1 MEKLKYS
8 FQLLVSALA
17 WATMGVLAFILF
29 WGDFIVWLLTFWWDK
44 RLFWLHR
51 YSIFWAMFHVHIN
64 PFWRIKF
71 EGKEHLDKNKV
82 YVIVSNHQSAFDIA
96 LLYRLNTHFK
106 WVSKRELVRVPV
118 IGWNL
123 LLNKYILIDRKNAF
137 SSKKLLLDGGKNLN
151 MGCSV
156 LIFPEGTRTP
166 DGKVRRFKEGAFQ
179 LAKQAQV
186 AILPIV
192 IEGSKD
198 VLPKPGIIKLVQT
211 FTIKVLPEISYESF
225 KDTDVAE
232 LTKNVNKLILDTH
245 AVMEPKWYK

>member
-17 WATMGVLAFILF
+17 WAVMGVLAFILF

-51 YSIFWAMFHVHIN
+51 YSIFWAMFHVHLN

-71 EGKEHLDKNKV
+71 EGRENINKDKV

-96 LLYRLNTHFK
+96 LLYRINTHFK
-106 WVSKRELVRVPV
+106 WVAKRELIRVPV

-137 SSKKLLLDGGKNLN
+137 SSKKLLHEGCENLKT
-151 MGCSV
+151 GSSV

-166 DGKVRRFKEGAFQ
+166 DGRVRRFKEGAFL

-186 AILPIV
+186 SILPLV

-198 VLPKPGIIKLVQT
+198 VLPKPGIINLVQT
-211 FTIKVLPEISYESF
+211 FTIKVLPEIPYESF

-232 LTKNVNKLILDTH
+232 LTKNINKLIQDAH
-245 AVMEPKWYK
+245 AQMEPKWYK

>member
-8 FQLLVSALA
+8 LQLLGSAFV
-17 WATMGVLAFILF
+17 WIVMGVLAFILF
-29 WGDFIVWLLTFWWDK
+29 FGDFTVWLLTFWWDK

-51 YSIFWAMFHVHIN
+51 YSIFWAMFHVHLN

-71 EGKEHLDKNKV
+71 ESKENIVKDKV

-96 LLYRLNTHFK
+96 LLYRINIHFK
-106 WVSKRELVRVPV
+106 WVAKRELVRVPV

-137 SSKKLLLDGGKNLN
+137 SSKKLLHEGGKNLK
-151 MGCSV
+151 MGSSV

-166 DGKVRRFKEGAFQ
+166 DGRVKRFKEGAFL

-186 AILPIV
+186 SILPLV

-198 VLPKPGIIKLVQT
+198 VLPKPGVISLIQT
-211 FTIKVLPEISYESF
+211 FTIRVLPEIPYESF

-232 LTKNVNKLILDTH
+232 LTKDVNKLI
-245 AVMEPKWYK
+245 

>member
-8 FQLLVSALA
+8 VQLLGSALV
-17 WATMGVLAFILF
+17 WIMMGALAFTLF
-29 WGDFIVWLLTFWWDK
+29 LGDLTVWLLTFWWDK

-51 YSIFWAMFHVHIN
+51 YSIFWAMFHIRIN
-64 PFWRIKF
+64 PFWKIKL

-96 LLYRLNTHFK
+96 LLYRINTHFK
-106 WVSKRELVRVPV
+106 WVAKRELIRVPV

-137 SSKKLLLDGGKNLN
+137 SSKKLLHEGCKNLK
-151 MGCSV
+151 MGSSV
-156 LIFPEGTRTP
+156 LVFPEGTRTP
-166 DGKVRRFKEGAFQ
+166 DGKVRRFKEGAFL

-186 AILPIV
+186 SILPLV

-198 VLPKPGIIKLVQT
+198 VLPKPGIISLIQT
-211 FTIKVLPEISYESF
+211 FTIKILPEISYDSF

-232 LTKNVNKLILDTH
+232 LTKTVNKLILDTH
-245 AVMEPKWYK
+245 MAMESKWYK

>member
-8 FQLLVSALA
+8 VQLLGSALV
-17 WATMGVLAFILF
+17 WIVMGVLAFTLF
-29 WGDFIVWLLTFWWDK
+29 WGDFAVWLLTFWWDK

-51 YSIFWAMFHVHIN
+51 YSIFWAMFHIHLN

-71 EGKEHLDKNKV
+71 EGKENINKDKV

-96 LLYRLNTHFK
+96 LLYRINTHFK
-106 WVSKRELVRVPV
+106 WVAKRELIRVPV

-137 SSKKLLLDGGKNLN
+137 SSKKLLHEGGENLQ
-151 MGCSV
+151 MGSSV

-166 DGKVRRFKEGAFQ
+166 DGRVRRFKEGAFL

-186 AILPIV
+186 SILPLV

-198 VLPKPGIIKLVQT
+198 VLPKPGVISLIQT
-211 FTIKVLPEISYESF
+211 FTIRVLPEIPYESF

-232 LTKNVNKLILDTH
+232 LTKDVNKLIQDTH
-245 AVMEPKWYK
+245 ATLEPKWYR

>member
-17 WATMGVLAFILF
+17 WAVMGVLAFILF

-51 YSIFWAMFHVHIN
+51 YSIFWAMFHVHLN

-71 EGKEHLDKNKV
+71 EGRENINKDKV

-96 LLYRLNTHFK
+96 LLYRINTHFK
-106 WVSKRELVRVPV
+106 WVAKRELIRVPV

-137 SSKKLLLDGGKNLN
+137 SSKKLLHEGCENLKT
-151 MGCSV
+151 GSSV

-166 DGKVRRFKEGAFQ
+166 DGRVRRFKEGAFL

-186 AILPIV
+186 SILPLV

-198 VLPKPGIIKLVQT
+198 VLPKPGIINLVQT
-211 FTIKVLPEISYESF
+211 FTIKVLPEIPYESF

-245 AVMEPKWYK
+245 ATMEPKWYR

>member
-1 MEKLKYS
+1 
-8 FQLLVSALA
+8 
-17 WATMGVLAFILF
+17 
-29 WGDFIVWLLTFWWDK
+29 WDK

-51 YSIFWAMFHVHIN
+51 YSIFWAMFHVHLN

-71 EGKEHLDKNKV
+71 ESKENIVKDKV

-96 LLYRLNTHFK
+96 LLYRINIHFK
-106 WVSKRELVRVPV
+106 WVAKRELVRVPV

-137 SSKKLLLDGGKNLN
+137 SSKKLLHEGGKNLK
-151 MGCSV
+151 MGSSV

-166 DGKVRRFKEGAFQ
+166 DGRVKRFKEGAFL

-186 AILPIV
+186 SILPLV

-198 VLPKPGIIKLVQT
+198 VLPKPGVISLIQS
-211 FTIKVLPEISYESF
+211 FTIRVLPEIPYESF

-232 LTKNVNKLILDTH
+232 LTKDVNKLIRDTH
-245 AVMEPKWYK
+245 SQMEPKWYK

>member
-8 FQLLVSALA
+8 LQLLGSAFV
-17 WATMGVLAFILF
+17 WIVMGVLAFILF
-29 WGDFIVWLLTFWWDK
+29 FGDFTVWLLTFWWDK

-51 YSIFWAMFHVHIN
+51 YSIFWAMFHVHLN

-71 EGKEHLDKNKV
+71 ESKENIVKDKV

-96 LLYRLNTHFK
+96 LLYRINIHFK
-106 WVSKRELVRVPV
+106 WVAKRELVRVPV

-137 SSKKLLLDGGKNLN
+137 SSKKLLHEGGKNLK
-151 MGCSV
+151 MGSSV

-166 DGKVRRFKEGAFQ
+166 DGRVKRFKEGAFL

-186 AILPIV
+186 SILPLV

-198 VLPKPGIIKLVQT
+198 VLPKPGVISLIQT
-211 FTIKVLPEISYESF
+211 FTIRVLPEIPYESF

-232 LTKNVNKLILDTH
+232 LTKDVNKLIRDTH
-245 AVMEPKWYK
+245 SQMEPKWYK

>member
-8 FQLLVSALA
+8 FQLLSSVLM
-17 WATMGVLAFILF
+17 WVVMGFLAFVLF

-51 YSIFWAMFHVHIN
+51 YSIFWAMFHIHIN

-71 EGKEHLDKNKV
+71 VGKENLDKKKV

-96 LLYRLNTHFK
+96 LLYRINTHFK
-106 WVSKRELVRVPV
+106 WVSKRELVKVPV

-137 SSKKLLLDGGKNLN
+137 SSKKLLFEGCKNLK
-151 MGCSV
+151 MGSSV
-156 LIFPEGTRTP
+156 LVFPEGTRTP
-166 DGKVRRFKEGAFQ
+166 DGKVRRFKEGAFL
-179 LAKQAQV
+179 LAQQAQV
-186 AILPIV
+186 SILPIV

-198 VLPKPGIIKLVQT
+198 VLPKPGIIKLVQS
-211 FTIKVLPEISYESF
+211 FTIKVLPEIPYDSF
-225 KDTDVAE
+225 KDMDVAA

-245 AVMEPKWYK
+245 MAMSPKWYN